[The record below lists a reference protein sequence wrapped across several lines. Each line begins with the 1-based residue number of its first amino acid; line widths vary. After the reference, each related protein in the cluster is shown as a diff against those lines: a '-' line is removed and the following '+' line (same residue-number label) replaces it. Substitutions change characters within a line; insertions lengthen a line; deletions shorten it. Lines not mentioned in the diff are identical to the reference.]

1 MGGVV
6 IEEFV
11 CLRPKM
17 YSILLRDSNESK
29 LAIFFKKN
37 VVAKLNHNEYKDVL
51 FNIKYLRRS
60 VDRIQ

>member
-11 CLRPKM
+11 CLRRKM
-17 YSILLRDSNESK
+17 YSILVRDANESK
-29 LAIFFKKN
+29 IANFFLKN
-37 VVAKLNHNEYKDVL
+37 VVAKIHHNEYKDVL